1 MSRLNSV
8 ITMSVEVNLKQVR
21 RLIYSLFY
29 ENEIWNNRRASSFIY
44 ELSPR
49 NEASRREKMEHPP
62 SSDPSRFLTD
72 ADKKILLDL
81 GAKIPE
87 IANVASKMGTT
98 LWFVE
103 EEMKSQVMDK
113 IIQCGQFTACAN
125 LLEYTITLI
134 RQAEA
139 GKLYF
144 DDQVLNRLNTLK
156 DILESD
162 WNAFRDHPDFYF
174 KEEMALV

>member
-1 MSRLNSV
+1 
-8 ITMSVEVNLKQVR
+8 
-21 RLIYSLFY
+21 
-29 ENEIWNNRRASSFIY
+29 
-44 ELSPR
+44 
-49 NEASRREKMEHPP
+49 
-62 SSDPSRFLTD
+62 
-72 ADKKILLDL
+72 
-81 GAKIPE
+81 
-87 IANVASKMGTT
+87 MGTT